1 MIDDLMAE
9 IVALKKRVR
18 ALEAQEVINPCARV
32 YASQAQAIPTGTGA
46 WTAIACDGEAYDSH
60 GMHSNVTNNTRLT
73 AVVAGRYQIGCAV
86 EWAFSATGYRWL
98 AIRANGATILS
109 PAQHAG
115 AAQSMV
121 TCVDYALSPGQYV
134 EAVVMQNSGKD
145 LNLQAAVSGLP
156 RFWMH
161 KIG

>member
-9 IVALKKRVR
+9 IVALKKRMR

-32 YASQAQAIPTGTGA
+32 YSSAGQTVPTGTGA
-46 WTAIACDGEAYDSH
+46 WTAIACDGEVYDTH

-73 AVVAGRYQIGCAV
+73 AVVAGRYQIGCTV

-109 PAQHAG
+109 PVQHAG

-121 TCVDYALSPGQYV
+121 TCVDYPLAAGQYV
-134 EAVVMQNSGKD
+134 EAVVMQNSGGD
-145 LNLQAAVSGLP
+145 LKLETVVAGPP